1 MKRSDKFLTALFT
14 IVLGVLFIVLKGD
27 VVSIGM
33 TIMGVALII
42 SSIIDLIKK
51 QGSQSIVKLVIG
63 IVVIVF
69 GWTLVSAALYIM
81 AAVLLITS
89 VMQISAISKMTKG
102 FNLSY
107 LQPIMNLLVA
117 ICLLFNQGGT
127 ISWVFVVSGVC
138 LIIEGVIAFF
148 DSMKKE
154 PEAID

>member
-1 MKRSDKFLTALFT
+1 
-14 IVLGVLFIVLKGD
+14 
-27 VVSIGM
+27 M

-42 SSIIDLIKK
+42 SSILDLIRK
-51 QGSQSIVKLVIG
+51 QGSQSIIKLVIG
-63 IVVIVF
+63 AVVIVF

-81 AAVLLITS
+81 AAVLLINS
-89 VMQISAISKMTKG
+89 VMQISTIAKMTKG

-107 LQPIMNLLVA
+107 LQPIMSLIVA

-154 PEAID
+154 TEVID

>member
-1 MKRSDKFLTALFT
+1 MKKSDKLLTGLFT
-14 IVLGVLFIVLKGD
+14 IVLGVLFIVLKGE

-42 SSIIDLIKK
+42 SSILDLIRK
-51 QGSQSIVKLVIG
+51 QGSQSIIKLVIG
-63 IVVIVF
+63 AVVIVF

-81 AAVLLITS
+81 AAVLLINS
-89 VMQISAISKMTKG
+89 VMQISTIAKMTKG

-107 LQPIMNLLVA
+107 LQPIMSLIVA

-138 LIIEGVIAFF
+138 LIIKGVIAFF

-154 PEAID
+154 TEVID

>member
-1 MKRSDKFLTALFT
+1 MKRSNKFLTALFT

-81 AAVLLITS
+81 AAVLLIS
-89 VMQISAISKMTKG
+89 SIMQISTISKMTKG

-107 LQPIMNLLVA
+107 LQPIMSLVVA

-154 PEAID
+154 PEVID

>member
-1 MKRSDKFLTALFT
+1 MKKSDKLLTGLFT
-14 IVLGVLFIVLKGD
+14 IVLGVLFIVLKGE

-42 SSIIDLIKK
+42 SSILDLIRK
-51 QGSQSIVKLVIG
+51 QGRQSIIKLVIG
-63 IVVIVF
+63 AVVIVF

-81 AAVLLITS
+81 AAVLLINS
-89 VMQISAISKMTKG
+89 VMQISTIAKMTKG

-107 LQPIMNLLVA
+107 LQPIMSLIVA

-154 PEAID
+154 TEVID